1 MPPANQNLYLTP
13 GSRLTECQVQKVDNS
28 LSENGSTTS
37 SQLVSSPVAMTIG
50 NNMPW
55 DTAAFE
61 QKMAQLLAVLP
72 SLGQFIQAAEV
83 IAPKASGLTKAGL
96 VINTMVAA
104 EPLLV
109 GTEQML
115 STAVTGI
122 VTAYRSAGTLPTP
135 APAAVSTEP
144 APAAVAAEPA
154 PAAVAAEPAPAA
166 VAAEPAPAA

>member
-1 MPPANQNLYLTP
+1 MPPANPNLCLTP

-28 LSENGSTTS
+28 LSENGSITS
-37 SQLVSSPVAMTIG
+37 SQLVSSPVNMTIG
-50 NNMPW
+50 NNMSW
-55 DTAAFE
+55 DIAAFE

-72 SLGQFIQAAEV
+72 SLGQLIQAAEV

-135 APAAVSTEP
+135 APA
-144 APAAVAAEPA
+144 PAAVAAEPA

-166 VAAEPAPAA
+166 

>member
-1 MPPANQNLYLTP
+1 
-13 GSRLTECQVQKVDNS
+13 
-28 LSENGSTTS
+28 
-37 SQLVSSPVAMTIG
+37 MTIG
-50 NNMPW
+50 NNMSW
-55 DTAAFE
+55 DIAAFE

-72 SLGQFIQAAEV
+72 SLGQLIQAAEV

-135 APAAVSTEP
+135 APA
-144 APAAVAAEPA
+144 PAAVAAEPA

-166 VAAEPAPAA
+166 